1 VADADAE
8 VIVKPA
14 VELVVEGD
22 DVEELAA
29 AIVTPEGSGRPSW

>member
-8 VIVKPA
+8 VV
-14 VELVVEGD
+14 VELAVALVVKRE

-29 AIVTPEGSGRPSW
+29 TIVTPEGSGRPSW